1 MNYKIF
7 QLDRNNINVMY
18 DRRMFTP
25 WEVLNQTC
33 GFSKHCY
40 KKVYEGEVEEKDDL
54 VKTLDYLFT
63 KFNIAHPDDF
73 RGHSLSVSDVV
84 ELDGVWYYCDS
95 YGWVNVETEKLI

>member
-25 WEVLNQTC
+25 WDELNQTC

-40 KKVYEGEVEEKDDL
+40 KNVYEGEVEEKENL
-54 VKTLDYLFT
+54 IKTLDYLFT

-84 ELDGVWYYCDS
+84 ELDGVWYFCDS
-95 YGWVNVETEKLI
+95 YGWVNVETGKLI

>member
-7 QLDRNNINVMY
+7 QLDRNNINVIY

-25 WEVLNQTC
+25 WDELNQTC

-40 KKVYEGEVEEKDDL
+40 KKVYEGEVEEKENL
-54 VKTLDYLFT
+54 VKTLDFLFT
-63 KFNIAHPDDF
+63 KFNMSHPDDF
-73 RGHSLSVSDVV
+73 LGHSLSVSDII
-84 ELDGVWYYCDS
+84 ELDKVWYYCDS

>member
-18 DRRMFTP
+18 DI
-25 WEVLNQTC
+25 
-33 GFSKHCY
+33 SKHCY
-40 KKVYEGEVEEKDDL
+40 KKVYEGEVEEKEDL
-54 VKTLDYLFT
+54 IKTLDHLFT

-84 ELDGVWYYCDS
+84 ELDGVWYFCDS
-95 YGWVNVETEKLI
+95 YGWINVETEKLI